1 MNVRTTTE
9 LGRVLRSAIESSR
22 VGNIPDVSDA
32 TATPESQRVK
42 ADTIRRWCRGEHE
55 PGALEL
61 GRVALAVGISLDSLV
76 FDSDVRPVALS
87 NASAW
92 SFSEKQ
98 MAELIEGFRA
108 LDRLNREC
116 GKDLDVVA
124 TYCAAPK
131 GTLAALQSSE
141 KIPAGT
147 VIESRVI
154 VPPDA
159 PPLKVNTFTPP
170 HSVHKF
176 TEKSPKA
183 RKRKRG

>member
-32 TATPESQRVK
+32 TATPESHRVK

-131 GTLAALQSSE
+131 GTLAAILGRDNDP
-141 KIPAGT
+141 PAMPI
-147 VIESRVI
+147 VSPD
-154 VPPDA
+154 VPPSNNDTHRSE
-159 PPLKVNTFTPP
+159 N
-170 HSVHKF
+170 SVRKSP
-176 TEKSPKA
+176 EKSKKN
-183 RKRKRG
+183 RKRKKG